1 MWFKKLNIKNI
12 VIHGVLIFG
21 FLLSQLLEIISVL
34 YTTIFIMVDDKIYNF
49 LLLYACLLELNSKFK
64 MLLKH
69 NVVYRLRINLRF
81 KSSWIKKPFLSGI

>member
-1 MWFKKLNIKNI
+1 
-12 VIHGVLIFG
+12 
-21 FLLSQLLEIISVL
+21 
-34 YTTIFIMVDDKIYNF
+34 MVDDKIYNF

-81 KSSWIKKPFLSGI
+81 KSSWIKTLFFLVSEKIDLKKNAEAVLQPNLLH